1 MNVSLLTAYTLAV
14 LLLLVTPG
22 PVVALITATAARDG
36 RRRAF
41 ATLVGTNS
49 ASLMLMLL
57 AMLMLLG
64 LVALSPLYLSLL
76 GIAGSLYIGWSAL
89 AGLVSQAKPCEAV
102 NHRGG
107 VIRGFLT
114 GIANPKDILFFVAFF
129 PQFIAVTDNFAFSM
143 ATLSLVWT
151 VLDVLVLSLYI
162 LAVTKWLPGQHHR
175 RLERLSSLILLAIA
189 AVGLFYNVGE
199 MSTHYH

>member
-1 MNVSLLTAYTLAV
+1 MNFPLLTAYILAV
-14 LLLLVTPG
+14 LLLLATPG

-49 ASLMLMLL
+49 ASLVLMLL

-64 LVALSPLYLSLL
+64 VVALSPIYLSLL

-89 AGLVSQAKPCEAV
+89 GGLVNQAPSCETV

-107 VIRGFLT
+107 LIKGFLT
-114 GIANPKDILFFVAFF
+114 GIANPKDILFFVALF
-129 PQFIAVTDNFAFSM
+129 PQFIAVTDDFTLSM
-143 ATLSLVWT
+143 VTLSLVWT

-162 LAVTKWLPGQHHR
+162 LAVTRWLPGRHHR

-199 MSTHYH
+199 MSSHYH

>member
-1 MNVSLLTAYTLAV
+1 MNVPLLTAYMLAV
-14 LLLLVTPG
+14 LLLLITPG

-49 ASLMLMLL
+49 ASLVLMLL

-64 LVALSPLYLSLL
+64 VVALSPTYLSLL
-76 GIAGSLYIGWSAL
+76 GIVGSLYIGWSAL
-89 AGLVSQAKPCEAV
+89 GGLMNQPQPCEAV
-102 NHRGG
+102 NHRDG
-107 VIRGFLT
+107 IIKGFLT

-129 PQFIAVTDNFAFSM
+129 PQFIAVTDDFTLSM
-143 ATLSLVWT
+143 VTLSLVWT
-151 VLDVLVLSLYI
+151 VFDVLVLSLYI
-162 LAVTKWLPGQHHR
+162 LAVTQWLPGRYHR
-175 RLERLSSLILLAIA
+175 RLEWLSSLILLAIA